1 MKSENNDVKSE
12 KWVWS
17 LSVWVWEGLYAS
29 IYLSREVVCTFEM
42 TEFECLLERVIE
54 VGLDTHSTYSYV
66 LLTIRTSREMM

>member
-1 MKSENNDVKSE
+1 M
-12 KWVWS
+12 
-17 LSVWVWEGLYAS
+17 WEGLCAS
-29 IYLSREVVCTFEM
+29 IFLSREVVCTFEM